1 MITVGFSTREHN
13 DELIKYFEK
22 SSGVKGVEVIEVIN
36 NGEKNLSQVYN
47 EILQKSK
54 HDIVLLCHDDIY
66 FDTNNWGKKL
76 LNHFNNTDYGILGM
90 AGTTEM
96 PENGQWWSNRNK
108 MVGIV
113 NHESE
118 GKKWESKYSNG
129 FLNQILDVCLVDGV
143 FIAVNK
149 NRIKENFDEEINGFH
164 FYDIVFCTL
173 NYLSNVKIGVI
184 YDIRITHKSIGQTN
198 ESWENNRKIYVEKFK
213 NKLPIIHTPKIN
225 YSQLKYS
232 KLKKPQNLIVQTSG
246 EGNNVSSF
254 LNNLT
259 NLNLLN
265 SLNITLI
272 SSDLNIEKIKQFET
286 DNIKVVEGHF
296 PSLNKNLSI
305 LKWDDEFVK
314 IVKDDLIFFTTDT
327 TTILNDVFSSML
339 KIYQK
344 EKNTLSVIFPTVL
357 NNDYSIFSN
366 GLDIV
371 KNKEEK
377 LNVILK
383 HQSTYYNI
391 FQGHQKSSFG
401 SISPFFATTYT
412 LLNKFEWLDID
423 FDTDIH
429 SLMLSLKSTSKNL
442 NNYVDTNSVVMNGLD
457 YFKNENVNQDFQK
470 AMMFANQTEELKN
483 KFKTIV

>member
-13 DELIKYFEK
+13 EELIKYFEK
-22 SSGVKGVEVIEVIN
+22 SSGVRGIEVIEVIN
-36 NGEKNLSQVYN
+36 NGEKNLSEVYN
-47 EILQKSK
+47 EILRNSK
-54 HDIVLLCHDDIY
+54 HKIVLLCHDDIY

-76 LNHFNNTDYGILGM
+76 LNHFNNSDYGILGM

-96 PENGQWWSNRNK
+96 PETGQWWSNRNK

-113 NHESE
+113 NHESG

-129 FLNQILDVCLVDGV
+129 FLNQILDVCVVDGV
-143 FIAVNK
+143 FIAINK
-149 NRIKENFDEEINGFH
+149 ERIKENFDEEIDGFH
-164 FYDIVFCTL
+164 FYDVVFSTL
-173 NYLSNVKIGVI
+173 NYLSGVKIGVV

-213 NKLPIIHTPKIN
+213 DKLPIIHTPKIN

-232 KLKKPQNLIVQTSG
+232 KIKKPLKLVVQTTNDG
-246 EGNNVSSF
+246 DNVENF
-254 LNNLT
+254 LNNLIS
-259 NLNLLN
+259 LNLLN
-265 SLNITLI
+265 SLSLILI
-272 SSDLNIEKIKQFET
+272 SNDLNLDTIKKFET
-286 DNIKVVEGHF
+286 DNITVVEGHF
-296 PSLNKNLSI
+296 HSLNKNLSI

-314 IVKDDLIFFTTDT
+314 IIKDELIFFTNDT
-327 TTILNDVFSSML
+327 TNILNDVFSSML

-357 NNDYSIFSN
+357 NEDYSIFSN

-377 LNVILK
+377 LNVVLN
-383 HQSTYYNI
+383 HQSTYFNI
-391 FQGHQKSSFG
+391 FQGYKKSVFG

-423 FDTDIH
+423 YDTDIH
-429 SLMLSLKSTSKNL
+429 SLMLSLKSTTKNL
-442 NNYVDTNSVVMNGLD
+442 NNYIDTNSVVMNGGD
-457 YFKNENVNQDFQK
+457 YFSNQNLNQDFQK
-470 AMMFANQTEELKN
+470 AMMFANQNEELKS
-483 KFKTIV
+483 KFKTVI